1 MCSDVGFNIDL
12 RELDGEYTYYNYAL
26 DDTFFASF
34 PSSDIRKGNLSCKL
48 TVRAAG
54 AFHELDFHI
63 EGTVTVPCDRCL
75 DDMDLPVST
84 DNRLVVKFGEE
95 SSGDDD
101 LLIVDE
107 DNPVVDVSWLMYE
120 FVTLSLPMRHTHEE
134 GQCNAEMTG
143 YITGSDDSAEASS
156 DDRDAAVDPRWS
168 KLTELLNGN

>member
-1 MCSDVGFNIDL
+1 MCSDVGFKIDL

-34 PSSDIRKGNLSCKL
+34 PSSDIRRGNLGCRL
-48 TVRAAG
+48 TVRATD

-75 DDMDLPVST
+75 DDMELPVLA
-84 DNRLVVKFGEE
+84 DNRLVVKFGDE
-95 SSGDDD
+95 SSEDDD

-120 FVTLSLPMRHTHEE
+120 FVTLSLPMRHAHED

-143 YITGSDDSAEASS
+143 YITGCDDSADGSAIGG
-156 DDRDAAVDPRWS
+156 DGAADPRWS